1 VLWDKIMANAQTY
14 ISAGGLARW
23 RMLVFEHNAHQ
34 IEECEELAFAMGFKK
49 FDINGGHT
57 FSAINSLSNK
67 AIEKFKENK
76 KEQAREIKYDSKYLD
91 NVERIKAI
99 EDFSTSTI
107 KCKWQVKR
115 KVQISHTGEVFP
127 CCYFLSDRWPR
138 NPDSPYAKDVATV
151 KWLNVDDYSL
161 EEILNSEWFA
171 TYLPE
176 SWNNENRY
184 DICSKV
190 CGT

>member
-1 VLWDKIMANAQTY
+1 MSRYMNLIGQNARKASFEKIGTKIKNKVLKRYASLLKKEKNSIFNA
-14 ISAGGLARW
+14 
-23 RMLVFEHNAHQ
+23 
-34 IEECEELAFAMGFKK
+34 
-49 FDINGGHT
+49 
-57 FSAINSLSNK
+57 
-67 AIEKFKENK
+67 NK
-76 KEQAREIKYDSKYLD
+76 KEQARTIKYDSKYLD
-91 NVERIKAI
+91 NVERIKSI
-99 EDFSTSTI
+99 KDFDTSVI

-138 NPDSPYAKDVATV
+138 NPESPYAKDVASIE
-151 KWLNVDDYSL
+151 WLNVNDLSL
-161 EEILNSEWFA
+161 EDILNSEWFA